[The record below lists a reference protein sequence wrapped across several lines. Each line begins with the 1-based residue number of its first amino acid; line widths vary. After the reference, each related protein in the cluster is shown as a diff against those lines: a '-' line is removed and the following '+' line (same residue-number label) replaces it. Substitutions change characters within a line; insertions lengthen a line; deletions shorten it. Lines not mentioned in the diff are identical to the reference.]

1 MSKFIKPSSGTMSIL
16 GNDVEFNDSNLTN
29 LSKIVSPYDGVTTK
43 VTLTDPN
50 CVGRVVINHDLGSKT
65 VTSEFCGVSNI
76 STYTGKRLSKG
87 GKIGYFGS
95 SPIKYSILDS
105 RGNKLNPTDYFE
117 KSYGDNKAPKNK
129 TRDNNI
135 GYEKSTVK
143 KTSILG
149 DLAMSAL
156 ESPLKYFGKEISQN
170 FWPSRFKKE
179 SIDGSD
185 DMLSEEIQRIKSLM
199 K

>member
-1 MSKFIKPSSGTMSIL
+1 MPKFIKPSSGSMSTS
-16 GNDVEFNDSNLTN
+16 GNDVEFDDSN

-43 VTLTDPN
+43 VSLTD
-50 CVGRVVINHDLGSKT
+50 CGGRIVIKHDLGSET
-65 VTSEFCGVSNI
+65 VISEFCGVPTI
-76 STYTGKRLSKG
+76 STYTGERLSQG
-87 GKIGYFGS
+87 NKIGSFGL

-105 RGNKLNPTDYFE
+105 RGNKLNPKDYFG
-117 KSYGDNKAPKNK
+117 KSYGDNKTPKNK
-129 TRDNNI
+129 TKDTDV
-135 GYEKSTVK
+135 GYEKPSGR

-179 SIDGSD
+179 SIDNSD
-185 DMLSEEIQRIKSLM
+185 NILSEEIERIKTLM

>member
-1 MSKFIKPSSGTMSIL
+1 MPKFIKPSSGSMSTS
-16 GNDVEFNDSNLTN
+16 GNDVEFNDSSM
-29 LSKIVSPYDGVTTK
+29 SKIVSPYNGVTTK
-43 VTLTDPN
+43 VSLTD
-50 CVGRVVINHDLGSKT
+50 CGGRIVIRHDLGSET
-65 VTSEFCGVSNI
+65 VTSEFCGVPNI
-76 STYTGKRLSKG
+76 STYTGEKLSQG
-87 GKIGYFGS
+87 DKIGNFGS

-105 RGNKLNPTDYFE
+105 RGNKVNPKDYFG
-117 KSYGDNKAPKNK
+117 KSYGDTNTGNKPKDK
-129 TRDNNI
+129 PRDNNS
-135 GYEKSTVK
+135 GYEKSSGK

-156 ESPLKYFGKEISQN
+156 ESPLRYFGNEISNN

-185 DMLSEEIQRIKSLM
+185 DILSEEIQRIKTLM

>member
-1 MSKFIKPSSGTMSIL
+1 MSKFIKPSSGSMSTS
-16 GNDVEFNDSNLTN
+16 GNDVEFNDSNMG
-29 LSKIVSPYDGVTTK
+29 KIVSPYNGVTTK
-43 VTLTDPN
+43 VSLTD
-50 CVGRVVINHDLGSKT
+50 CGGRIVIKHDLGSET
-65 VTSEFCGVSNI
+65 VTSEFCGVSTI
-76 STYTGKRLSKG
+76 STYTGERLSQG
-87 GKIGYFGS
+87 DKIGSFGS
-95 SPIKYSILDS
+95 SPIKYSISDS
-105 RGNKLNPTDYFE
+105 RGNKLNPKDYFG
-117 KSYGDNKAPKNK
+117 KSYGGNKTPKNK
-129 TRDNNI
+129 TKDNNG
-135 GYEKSTVK
+135 GYEKSSGK

-185 DMLSEEIQRIKSLM
+185 NILSEEIQRIKTLM

>member
-1 MSKFIKPSSGTMSIL
+1 MSKFIKPSSGSMSAS
-16 GNDVEFNDSNLTN
+16 GDDVEFNDSD
-29 LSKIVSPYDGVTTK
+29 LSKIVSPYNGVTTK
-43 VTLTDPN
+43 VSLTD
-50 CVGRVVINHDLGSKT
+50 CGGRIVIKHDLGSET
-65 VTSEFCGVSNI
+65 VTSEFCGVSTI
-76 STYTGKRLSKG
+76 STYTGERLSQG
-87 GKIGYFGS
+87 DKIGSFGS
-95 SPIKYSILDS
+95 SPIKYSISDS
-105 RGNKLNPTDYFE
+105 RGNKLNPKDYFG
-117 KSYGDNKAPKNK
+117 KSYGDNKTPKNK

-135 GYEKSTVK
+135 GYEKSSGK

-185 DMLSEEIQRIKSLM
+185 DMLLEEIQRIKTLM

>member
-1 MSKFIKPSSGTMSIL
+1 MSKFIKPSSGSMSTS
-16 GNDVEFNDSNLTN
+16 GNDVEFNDSN

-43 VTLTDPN
+43 VSLTD
-50 CVGRVVINHDLGSKT
+50 CGGRVVIKHDLGGEKI
-65 VTSEFCGVSNI
+65 TSEFCGVSTI
-76 STYTGKRLSKG
+76 STYTGERLSQG
-87 GKIGYFGS
+87 DKIGSFGT

-105 RGNKLNPTDYFE
+105 RGNKLNPKDYFG
-117 KSYGDNKAPKNK
+117 KSYGDNKTNKTPKNNTK
-129 TRDNNI
+129 DYNS
-135 GYEKSTVK
+135 GYEKSLGK

-156 ESPLKYFGKEISQN
+156 ESPLKYFGNEISNN

-185 DMLSEEIQRIKSLM
+185 DILSEEIQRIKTLM